1 MKIENLKSNSGKNIA
16 NQFIVNDVTIKHVSP
31 DGTDFFY
38 TGKMFQSYNS
48 NIAFITDGYVLL
60 DKNFW
65 NYSRTTSKYRNI
77 FLNETTKET
86 LKKIESKEYIL
97 MNLN

>member
-31 DGTDFFY
+31 NLSDHFY

-97 MNLN
+97 TNLN